1 MSLPTAPL
9 PAELIDAVQSQRA
22 ILFLGAAA
30 SFGAVH
36 PRGEKIP
43 GGDRLRDALCDR
55 FLGGE
60 FKNKPLATVAEYAV
74 NEANL
79 VSVQR
84 HVREMLQDFEPADFH
99 NLIPRFRWHG
109 IVTTNYDLIIERAYA
124 LDKKPV
130 QQLVPFFKDGDPIET
145 EMKRAVDGVP
155 YLKLHG
161 CIDHYSDEAI
171 PLILATEQYAR
182 YSTNR
187 TRLFSRFQDWGREFP
202 VIFCGYS
209 VSDPHIQAIL
219 LGLFEMNPKR
229 PMYYIVDPS
238 FLPVEERYWNARRT
252 APICATFAQFLFSLD
267 AAVSVASRSL
277 PTSLGGGSSTLRTH
291 YKVVNVPES
300 KALFFSLAEDVEH
313 IRKGIP
319 LNAADPKDFYRG
331 ANDGWGAIEQNL
343 DVLRSVTDN
352 LVVDAVLAQEAE
364 RSGPTDFFAVKG
376 PAGNGKTVVLM
387 RAAWMAAMDYGKIV
401 LFLKSGGT
409 IRNDV
414 IEEIYRYTQERIFL
428 FVDKAALYVDEIR
441 SLLEFARGKK
451 IPLTLVVAERDAEW
465 YVRCESLDKYG
476 VRDFSVRYLSEREVR
491 DLLRKLEQ
499 HDSLGLLREVPDFE
513 ERVQRLMGGAQRQ
526 LLVALHEA
534 TFGKAFEDIVFDEYQ
549 RIIPPE
555 AQALYLDICTLN
567 RLGSPVRAGLIARV
581 SGVDFTDFKRRFFKP
596 LAHIVSARVDPYSGD
611 YVYAARHEHV
621 AEMVFERVLAEPEAR
636 YDQLIRI
643 LGGMNLD
650 YSSDRR
656 AFAQMIRGHSISD
669 ALRSREL
676 GRAFFEA
683 AAKVAPREAFLFQQR
698 GVFEMQSGGDLSLA
712 EKHLETA
719 LSLGPHN
726 RSIQHSLATLARRQA
741 LATVNPLLRKQ
752 QRDRAKRHL
761 APLLGSAAEDSYGF
775 HTAAQIALDDLRD
788 ILDALDSTNPDPLL
802 VKRLV
807 DTARDFERYVQEGLQ
822 KFPLNEH
829 LLALEAD
836 YHNVADKYALAE
848 SALQKAF
855 DANPRQDWVAIR
867 LAKTLEKHGKPEQ
880 AKETLIRCLQ
890 DNPTSKRAH
899 FELANWYM
907 SHGKHADKEMI
918 FNHLRRSFT
927 AKDQNF
933 DAQFWYAREAFLL
946 GKMSEAT
953 QVFRALS
960 NAPTQMQLQVRGIIT
975 DEAGRTKLFVGEVIT
990 IEDGYMFV
998 RCADFADNIFIHRS
1012 RAGDV
1017 GWDEFSRTSKV
1028 VFTVGFNMRGPTG
1041 ASVSLQSRSRL

>member
-1 MSLPTAPL
+1 M
-9 PAELIDAVQSQRA
+9 
-22 ILFLGAAA
+22 
-30 SFGAVH
+30 
-36 PRGEKIP
+36 
-43 GGDRLRDALCDR
+43 
-55 FLGGE
+55 
-60 FKNKPLATVAEYAV
+60 
-74 NEANL
+74 
-79 VSVQR
+79 
-84 HVREMLQDFEPADFH
+84 
-99 NLIPRFRWHG
+99 
-109 IVTTNYDLIIERAYA
+109 
-124 LDKKPV
+124 
-130 QQLVPFFKDGDPIET
+130 
-145 EMKRAVDGVP
+145 
-155 YLKLHG
+155 
-161 CIDHYSDEAI
+161 
-171 PLILATEQYAR
+171 
-182 YSTNR
+182 
-187 TRLFSRFQDWGREFP
+187 
-202 VIFCGYS
+202 
-209 VSDPHIQAIL
+209 
-219 LGLFEMNPKR
+219 
-229 PMYYIVDPS
+229 
-238 FLPVEERYWNARRT
+238 
-252 APICATFAQFLFSLD
+252 
-267 AAVSVASRSL
+267 
-277 PTSLGGGSSTLRTH
+277 
-291 YKVVNVPES
+291 
-300 KALFFSLAEDVEH
+300 
-313 IRKGIP
+313 
-319 LNAADPKDFYRG
+319 
-331 ANDGWGAIEQNL
+331 
-343 DVLRSVTDN
+343 
-352 LVVDAVLAQEAE
+352 
-364 RSGPTDFFAVKG
+364 
-376 PAGNGKTVVLM
+376 
-387 RAAWMAAMDYGKIV
+387 
-401 LFLKSGGT
+401 
-409 IRNDV
+409 
-414 IEEIYRYTQERIFL
+414 
-428 FVDKAALYVDEIR
+428 
-441 SLLEFARGKK
+441 
-451 IPLTLVVAERDAEW
+451 
-465 YVRCESLDKYG
+465 
-476 VRDFSVRYLSEREVR
+476 
-491 DLLRKLEQ
+491 
-499 HDSLGLLREVPDFE
+499 
-513 ERVQRLMGGAQRQ
+513 
-526 LLVALHEA
+526 
-534 TFGKAFEDIVFDEYQ
+534 
-549 RIIPPE
+549 
-555 AQALYLDICTLN
+555 
-567 RLGSPVRAGLIARV
+567 
-581 SGVDFTDFKRRFFKP
+581 
-596 LAHIVSARVDPYSGD
+596 
-611 YVYAARHEHV
+611 
-621 AEMVFERVLAEPEAR
+621 
-636 YDQLIRI
+636 
-643 LGGMNLD
+643 
-650 YSSDRR
+650 
-656 AFAQMIRGHSISD
+656 
-669 ALRSREL
+669 
-676 GRAFFEA
+676 
-683 AAKVAPREAFLFQQR
+683 
-698 GVFEMQSGGDLSLA
+698 
-712 EKHLETA
+712 
-719 LSLGPHN
+719 GPHN